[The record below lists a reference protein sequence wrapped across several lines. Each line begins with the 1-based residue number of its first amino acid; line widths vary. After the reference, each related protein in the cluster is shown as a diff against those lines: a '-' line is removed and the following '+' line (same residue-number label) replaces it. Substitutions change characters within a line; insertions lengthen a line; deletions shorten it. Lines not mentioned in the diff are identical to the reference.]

1 MDLIQYFEQM
11 KAQLKAEEEKE
22 LAEIKDQVTCDCQIR
37 NEEIDKITSQ
47 TIAQCYTDNETAKSV
62 VLEHA
67 NRQITA
73 LDQKYQSDVKKYTE
87 DAENKKKEIFTRA
100 LNTASLATTT
110 KYEKAIADIDN
121 LILKRKDKE

>member
-1 MDLIQYFEQM
+1 MELIQYFEQI

-22 LAEIKDQVTCDCQIR
+22 LAEIKAQVTCDCQIR

-47 TIAQCYTDNETAKSV
+47 TIAQCYTDNEVAKNA

-73 LDQKYQSDVKKYTE
+73 LDQKYQDDVKKYTE

-110 KYEKAIADIDN
+110 KYEKAIVDIDN

>member
-1 MDLIQYFEQM
+1 MDIIQYFEQM

-22 LAEIKDQVTCDCQIR
+22 LAEIKAQVTCDCQIR

-47 TIAQCYTDNETAKSV
+47 TIAQCYTDNEVAKNA

-73 LDQKYQSDVKKYTE
+73 LDQKYQSDIKKYTE
-87 DAENKKKEIFTRA
+87 DAEIKKKEIFIRT
-100 LNTASLATTT
+100 LNTATLATTT
-110 KYEKAIADIDN
+110 KYERAIADVDN
-121 LILKRKDKE
+121 LIAKRKDKE